1 MSFPRRI
8 EAVVFDMD
16 GLLVDTETVY
26 AAGMETVGREFGV
39 DLGREVYCSMIG
51 HTHAVCTE
59 ILLDRYGRGFAT
71 EAFWARAWSEIE
83 DMLKVQLQ
91 LKAGVIELLDHL
103 DDLNLPRAIA
113 TSNGPTQ
120 VEGYLGR
127 LGVRDRFHAAV
138 TGPEVTNKKPHPEPY
153 LTAAARLG
161 IDPHYCLALEDS
173 HAGVTAAHGAG
184 MMTVMVP
191 DLLDA
196 SEDARSKCI
205 HIADSLHHVL
215 DLLKRAA

>member
-1 MSFPRRI
+1 MPFPRRI

-16 GLLVDTETVY
+16 GLLIDTETVY
-26 AAGMETVGREFGV
+26 AAGMEAVGKEFGV
-39 DLGREVYCSMIG
+39 DINRGVYCSMIG
-51 HTHAVCTE
+51 HTHAVCTD
-59 ILLDRYGRGFAT
+59 ILRDLYGRDFST
-71 EAFWARAWSEIE
+71 DAFWARAWSEIE
-83 DMLKVQLQ
+83 GLLQVQLQ
-91 LKAGVIELLDHL
+91 LKTGVIELLDHL
-103 DDLNLPRAIA
+103 DELNMPRAIA
-113 TSNGPTQ
+113 TSNGPLQ

-127 LGVRDRFHAAV
+127 LGVRERFHATV
-138 TGPEVTNKKPHPEPY
+138 TGPEVVNKKPHPEPY

-161 IDPHYCLALEDS
+161 IDPLHCLALEDS

-196 SEDARSKCI
+196 NEDARTKCV